1 MRPPGEIREAL
12 WRGFE
17 SGPATTRELAMRT
30 GVGVSAARMT
40 LDNMRRAELV
50 QVVHEVRVPGVR
62 RPVPVYDRHTAAAER
77 AGLDWSLVTCWA
89 QFPQAA

>member
-50 QVVHEVRVPGVR
+50 AVVDEVRLPGVK
-62 RPVPVYDRHTAAAER
+62 RPVPVYDRQAAAER
-77 AGLDWSLVTCWA
+77 PGLDWSLVTCWA